1 MAQLLFGDWR
11 VGIKRHLACLML
23 ALGLT
28 ACSGPGIAPGLK
40 QAPPA
45 EVFPT
50 SSSTQTLEEYRIG
63 PLDEL
68 SITVFQE
75 TDLSLEKVPVDAS
88 GNILFPLIGLVEA
101 SGKTSRELSALI
113 AEKLAS
119 RYLVDP
125 QVLVNI
131 SKSSSQVVTVEGQV
145 VKPGRYE
152 ISGQM
157 TLLSA
162 IASAEGPA
170 PTARLDE
177 VLVFRTIGSERF
189 GARFD
194 LRAIRDG
201 RADDPI
207 IRGNDI
213 VVIGASRA
221 KAIYRDVLTA
231 LPGLGSI
238 FIALQ
243 QSTK

>member
-1 MAQLLFGDWR
+1 MINFVR
-11 VGIKRHLACLML
+11 MFCL
-23 ALGLT
+23 ALALSLAGC
-28 ACSGPGIAPGLK
+28 AGPGVAPSLL
-40 QAPPA
+40 QPPPQEA
-45 EVFPT
+45 FP
-50 SSSTQTLEEYRIG
+50 SSGASQSLEEYRIG

-75 TDLSLEKVPVDAS
+75 EDLSLEEVPVDAS

-101 SGKTSRELSALI
+101 NGKTSRELSSLI
-113 AEKLAS
+113 AMKLES
-119 RYLVDP
+119 KYLVEP

-131 SKSSSQVVTVEGQV
+131 SKSSSQIVTVEGQV
-145 VKPGRYE
+145 VKPGRFE

-162 IASAEGPA
+162 IASAQGPS

-177 VLVFRTIGSERF
+177 VLIFRVIDGQRF
-189 GARFD
+189 GALFD
-194 LRAIRDG
+194 LRAIRHG
-201 RADDPI
+201 RAEDPL

-213 VVIGASRA
+213 VVVGASTG
-221 KAIYRDVLTA
+221 KAIYRDILTA

-243 QSTK
+243 QSSN